1 MTDTTVA
8 PDPLLVRAVRSIAG
22 QCDGAS
28 SDDGIG
34 FNGTDAAFG
43 RSLALVPVEAWT
55 PEITREAWEMLGKYR
70 RQLATLGI
78 DYEQIDT
85 PPTIDRRG
93 DGRSIR
99 LVDFDPTVGIIVR
112 VPYGDPLD
120 VKATLAG
127 RWDRPSRRW
136 IIPPRSF
143 PLVVTV
149 ANDHEV
155 PITAAAR
162 TALNSP
168 PTITLG
174 TVTLDADDL
183 LILRFDYDPD
193 AVGAVK
199 DIPGRAWDPD
209 RRVWT
214 APTDSIRAVRQFA
227 ERHHLTTDR
236 DVDALPDTE
245 PDLRPSISIVADEF
259 HLRFLYDRDLIARV
273 RDLPGAR
280 WSPRVRQWTVDREAA
295 IEVSE
300 FAIAT
305 GAIIDDTAADLL
317 ADAFEAIGRIE
328 ASSAADA
335 EIDIPGL
342 GGTLLPFQRAG
353 VAYVLRAGGDV
364 LIADQ
369 MGLGKTV
376 QALASLAAL
385 DARPAVIVCPAS
397 LKLNWRREVEHWLPG
412 WSVGVISG
420 TRADNYQN
428 PPPDV
433 TIVNYDVLD
442 TWAETLPTPA
452 AVILDESH
460 YIKNGTTLRT
470 KAAIRLADRTAPDAL
485 RLCLTGTP
493 VVNVPGEIVTQLRFL
508 RRLDTLGGVAGFRSR
523 YQSGHNLPELNRRL
537 RSTCMVRRRKDDVL
551 TELPPKRWS
560 TITVDGDPAVMAE
573 YRRAEEDIV
582 SFLADR
588 ARIAAEESGAT
599 SEEARRIAWET
610 ATRAAAAEHLVAI
623 SALKRIAARAKIAPA
638 RQWIADFLAT
648 GSKLVAF
655 AHHREIVDLV
665 ADEFATGRRITGET
679 AIPDRQSAVDE
690 FQTDEDAQVIACS
703 LKAAG
708 VGLTLTAASDVLFI
722 EQGWTPADMDQAADR
737 CHRIGQTDSV
747 TAWTM
752 IAAGTIDEDI
762 AALIEAKRI
771 IVDAATDGDPDDT
784 DSTSRSIL
792 GDLLIRLTEKGL
804 RHV

>member
-1 MTDTTVA
+1 MTTTVS
-8 PDPLLVRAVRSIAG
+8 PDPLLVRAVRSIAR

-28 SDDGIG
+28 TDDGIG
-34 FNGTDAAFG
+34 FNGTDSTFG
-43 RSLALVPVEAWT
+43 RSLATVPVEAWT
-55 PEITREAWEMLGKYR
+55 PEIAREAWEMLAKYR

-78 DYEQIDT
+78 DYDEIVSPPPIVREQ
-85 PPTIDRRG
+85 PRRAV
-93 DGRSIR
+93 RII
-99 LVDFDPTVGIIVR
+99 DFDPEVGITIK

-120 VKATLAG
+120 VKSTLGG

-136 IIPPRSF
+136 IIPPRS
-143 PLVVTV
+143 LTLISTV
-149 ANDHEV
+149 ATEHRI
-155 PITAAAR
+155 PITPAAR
-162 TALNSP
+162 AALHASTP
-168 PTITLG
+168 IPLGTITL
-174 TVTLDADDL
+174 DDDL

-199 DIPGRAWDPD
+199 DILGRAWDPD

-214 APTDSIRAVRQFA
+214 VPTSSIRAVREFA
-227 ERHHLTTDR
+227 HRHRLTLDPA
-236 DVDALPDTE
+236 VDALPDVE
-245 PDLRPSISIVADEF
+245 PDLRPSIAIDDDAF
-259 HLRFLYDRDLIARV
+259 TLTFPYDRDLIARV

-280 WSPRVRQWTVDREAA
+280 WSPRSRQWTVDREAA

-305 GAIIDDTAADLL
+305 DATIEDTASDIL
-317 ADAFEAIGRIE
+317 ADAREAIARIE
-328 ASSAADA
+328 ASAAADA
-335 EIDIPGL
+335 DLDIPGL
-342 GGTLLPFQRAG
+342 GGDLLPFQRAG

-364 LIADQ
+364 LVADQ

-412 WSVGVISG
+412 WSVAIIAG
-420 TRADNYQN
+420 TKTDNYPT

-433 TIVNYDVLD
+433 TILNYDILD
-442 TWAETLPTPA
+442 TWADVLPTPA

-460 YIKNGTTLRT
+460 YIKNGAAIRT
-470 KAAIRLADRTAPDAL
+470 RAAIRLADRTAPDAL

-493 VVNVPGEIVTQLRFL
+493 VVNVPGEIMTQLRFL
-508 RRLDTLGGVAGFRSR
+508 RRLDDLGGVSGFRSR

-537 RSTCMVRRRKDDVL
+537 RSSCMVRRRKDDVL

-560 TITVDGDPAVMAE
+560 TIVVDGDPALMTE

-582 SFLADR
+582 SFLAER
-588 ARIAAEESGAT
+588 ARLAAEESGAT

-623 SALKRIAARAKIAPA
+623 SALKRLAARAKMTPA
-638 RQWIADFLAT
+638 RQWIGDFLAT

-655 AHHREIVDLV
+655 AHHREIVDLI
-665 ADEFATGRRITGET
+665 ADEFADGRRITGET
-679 AIPDRQSAVDE
+679 SIADRQSAVDE
-690 FQTDEDAQVIACS
+690 FQTDETAQVIACS

-747 TAWTM
+747 TAWTV
-752 IAAGTIDEDI
+752 ITAGTIDEDI
-762 AALIEAKRI
+762 AALIAAKRI
-771 IVDAATDGDPDDT
+771 IVDAATDGDLDDT
-784 DSTSRSIL
+784 DSTSTSIL

-804 RHV
+804 RHD

>member
-1 MTDTTVA
+1 MTTEIS

-28 SDDGIG
+28 TDDGIG
-34 FNGTDAAFG
+34 FNGPDSTFG
-43 RSLALVPVEAWT
+43 RSLATVPVEAWT

-70 RQLATLGI
+70 RQLSTLDI
-78 DYEQIDT
+78 DYDEIT
-85 PPTIDRRG
+85 IPPPVDVRG
-93 DGRSIR
+93 ESRSIR
-99 LVDFDPTVGIIVR
+99 LVEFDSTVGITIR

-120 VKATLAG
+120 VKAILGG

-136 IIPPRSF
+136 IIPLRSYGS
-143 PLVVTV
+143 VATV
-149 ANDHEV
+149 AADYGI
-155 PITAAAR
+155 PITVTAR
-162 TALNSP
+162 TALVAP

-174 TVTLDADDL
+174 TVTLDGDL
-183 LILRFDYDPD
+183 LVLRFAYDPD

-199 DIPGRAWDPD
+199 DIPGRAWDPE
-209 RRVWT
+209 RKVWT
-214 APTDSIRAVRQFA
+214 APTSSIRAVRQFA
-227 ERHHLTTDR
+227 DRHRLTLDLTADT
-236 DVDALPDTE
+236 LPDAE
-245 PDLRPSISIVADEF
+245 PDLRPSISIVGSVF
-259 HLRFLYDRDLIARV
+259 SIRFPYDRDLIARV

-280 WSPRVRQWTVDREAA
+280 WSSRSRTWTVDREAA

-300 FAIAT
+300 FAVAT
-305 GAIIDDTAADLL
+305 GADIADTASDTLSEAL
-317 ADAFEAIGRIE
+317 EAIQRIE

-335 EIDIPGL
+335 DLDIPGL

-412 WSVGVISG
+412 WSVDTISG
-420 TRADNYQN
+420 TRAENYRN

-442 TWAETLPTPA
+442 AWADVLPLPA

-460 YIKNGTTLRT
+460 YIKNGTAQRT
-470 KAAIRLADRTAPDAL
+470 KAAIRLADRTDPDAL

-508 RRLDTLGGVAGFRSR
+508 RRLDTLGGVSGFRKR

-560 TITVDGDPAVMAE
+560 TITVDGDPATMAE

-582 SFLADR
+582 SFLAER

-599 SEEARRIAWET
+599 SDEARRIAWET

-623 SALKRIAARAKIAPA
+623 SALKRLAARAKMTPA
-638 RQWIADFLAT
+638 RQWIGDFLAT

-679 AIPDRQSAVDE
+679 PIADRQSAVDQ

-708 VGLTLTAASDVLFI
+708 VGLTLTAASDVLFV

-784 DSTSRSIL
+784 DSPSTSIL

-804 RHV
+804 SHD